1 VNNAEIILFLNACL
15 SECEN
20 TWRDKRKVMQECY
33 DRYLS
38 YRDHSKK
45 KSWQHKIVV
54 PAVYPAIKGASGLIK
69 RILMKSDEFF
79 KFVPE
84 RRDNASQNAASPAG
98 APAAGGAPA
107 ALPPAG
113 GMPPGGGG
121 NGGMPAAMP
130 TATAPAPVGTP
141 VEDKMD
147 NFARAF
153 TKKVRYHIDQCDFID
168 KFGEAVESAFVMF
181 YGCLKF
187 TPVRCDETKVVW
199 ALNPQAIDKATGLP
213 APRYEFLREISERGK
228 LRCEVVNPLLLYFP
242 VDRSYI
248 IEESR
253 VQLSDLLYN
262 EEGIKYEKKEL
273 NKLKRE
279 DYVNADQSEAEQAR
293 RLMLRISGENKNKY
307 RKEVV
312 LHTFYGTITQE
323 DGTVVKRDARFIVA
337 NKKYVILKPEASP
350 YWLRKH
356 PYVFITPLKTLVMVI
371 GNGMV
376 DGIRP
381 VINALDNIIN
391 MAGDKALFSLLA
403 PTEINVDALKD
414 PEQAEGGLTP
424 GKLYK
429 TKGPLGQAMHQI
441 QQGDIAQG
449 TFILADLFRSF
460 IQNYTGWTEFIQGMP
475 TAKGD
480 VTATEVNRK
489 TEAST
494 MQFEN
499 IASSIEKGGIVES
512 VEIVRDFTVQYFMDP
527 AFNPE
532 TYDMFEQ
539 EGVPLDILPEAE
551 RFAFVDKRYPI
562 RVKGLSAFFDAER
575 RRRDMVELFELLAK
589 VPAIAVRLNLEEF
602 LSRVLNTYDEPNP
615 EDLILKQ
622 PPIAPGTQLDPK
634 TGMPIPVPQSP
645 MDAATMM
652 KMLSGM
658 NPPPGAAAGGP
669 AAPDSMLPQ

>member
-1 VNNAEIILFLNACL
+1 VTNEKLILFLNACL
-15 SECEN
+15 SECED

-54 PAVYPAIKGASGLIK
+54 PAVYPAIKGASGLIR
-69 RILMKSDEFF
+69 RILLKSDEFF

-84 RRDNASQNAASPAG
+84 RRDNAPQNAAA
-98 APAAGGAPA
+98 APA
-107 ALPPAG
+107 ALPPG
-113 GMPPGGGG
+113 GMTPPAPGAPVPG
-121 NGGMPAAMP
+121 NGAMPAGM
-130 TATAPAPVGTP
+130 APAGAP
-141 VEDKMD
+141 VEDTMD

-153 TKKVRYHIDQCDFID
+153 TRKVRFHIDECDFID
-168 KFGEAVESAFVMF
+168 KFAEAVESAFVMF

-187 TPVRCDETKVVW
+187 TPVRCDETKIVW
-199 ALNPQAIDKATGLP
+199 AFNPQAVDKVSGLS
-213 APRYEFLREISERGK
+213 APRFEFLREISERGK

-253 VQLSDLLYN
+253 IQLSDLLYN
-262 EEGIKYEKKEL
+262 EEGIKYDKREL

-293 RLMLRISGENKNKY
+293 RLMLRISGERKNKY

-312 LHTFYGTITQE
+312 LHTFYGTITEE

-337 NKKYVILKPEASP
+337 NKKYVLLKPEASP

-356 PYVFITPLKTLVMVI
+356 PFVFLTPLKTLFMVI

-381 VINALDNIIN
+381 IINALDNIVN

-449 TFILADLFRSF
+449 TFVLADLFRSF

-475 TAKGD
+475 SAKGD

-494 MQFEN
+494 VQFEN
-499 IASSIEKGGIVES
+499 IASSIEKGGIIES
-512 VEIVRDFTVQYFMDP
+512 IEVVRDFTIQYFMDP

-532 TYDMFEQ
+532 TSDMFEQ
-539 EGVPLDILPEAE
+539 EGVPLDTLPEAE
-551 RFAFVDKRYPI
+551 RYAFVNKRYPI
-562 RVKGLSAFFDAER
+562 RVKGLSAFFDADR

-658 NPPPGAAAGGP
+658 NPPPAPPGGGAGVPG
-669 AAPDSMLPQ
+669 MLPQ

>member
-1 VNNAEIILFLNACL
+1 MTNQELVLFLNACI
-15 SECEN
+15 SECED

-54 PAVYPAIKGASGLIK
+54 PAVYPAIKGASGLIR

-84 RRDNASQNAASPAG
+84 RRDNAPQNAASPM
-98 APAAGGAPA
+98 AASPMAASPMGAPA
-107 ALPPAG
+107 ALPMPG
-113 GMPPGGGG
+113 GMPGAMPS
-121 NGGMPAAMP
+121 GMPPAGMP
-130 TATAPAPVGTP
+130 PAGAP
-141 VEDKMD
+141 VEDNMD
-147 NFARAF
+147 NMARAF
-153 TKKVRYHIDQCDFID
+153 TKKIRFHIDECDFID
-168 KFGEAVESAFVMF
+168 KFAEAVESAFVMF
-181 YGCLKF
+181 YGALKF
-187 TPVRCDETKVVW
+187 TPVRCDDTKIVW
-199 ALNPQAIDKATGLP
+199 DLNPQAVDKETGLP
-213 APRYEFLREISERGK
+213 APRYEFLREIKERGK
-228 LRCEVVNPLLLYFP
+228 LRCEVVNPLLIYFP

-273 NKLKRE
+273 NRLKRE
-279 DYVNADQSEAEQAR
+279 DYANADQSEAEQAR
-293 RLMLRISGENKNKY
+293 RIMLRISGDKKNKY

-312 LHTFYGTITQE
+312 LHTFYGTITEE

-356 PYVFITPLKTLVMVI
+356 PFVFITPLKTLFMVM

-381 VINALDNIIN
+381 IINALDNIVN

-441 QQGDIAQG
+441 SQGDIPQG
-449 TFILADLFRSF
+449 SFVLAELFRSF

-475 TAKGD
+475 TEKGN
-480 VTATEVNRK
+480 VTATEVTRK

-499 IASSIEKGGIVES
+499 IASSIEKGGIIES
-512 VEIVRDFTVQYFMDP
+512 IEVVRDLTIQYFMDP

-539 EGVPLDILPEAE
+539 EGVPLDALPEAE
-551 RFAFVDKRYPI
+551 RFAFVNKRYPI

-575 RRRDMVELFELLAK
+575 KRKDMVDLFGLLSK
-589 VPAIAVRLNLEEF
+589 VPAIAMRLNLEEF
-602 LSRVLNTYDEPNP
+602 LSRVLNTYDETNP
-615 EDLILKQ
+615 EDLILKL
-622 PPIAPGTQLDPK
+622 PPTPPGAQIDPK
-634 TGMPIPVPQSP
+634 TGLPIAAPPQP
-645 MDAATMM
+645 LDAATMM
-652 KMLSGM
+652 RMLSGM
-658 NPPPGAAAGGP
+658 NPQQPGVPAG
-669 AAPDSMLPQ
+669 APVQ

>member
-1 VNNAEIILFLNACL
+1 MTNEKLILFLNACL
-15 SECEN
+15 SECED

-54 PAVYPAIKGASGLIK
+54 PAVYPAIKGASGLIR
-69 RILMKSDEFF
+69 RILLKSDEFF

-84 RRDNASQNAASPAG
+84 RRDNAPQNAAA
-98 APAAGGAPA
+98 APA
-107 ALPPAG
+107 ALPPG
-113 GMPPGGGG
+113 GMTPPAPGAPVPG
-121 NGGMPAAMP
+121 NGAMPAGM
-130 TATAPAPVGTP
+130 APAGAP
-141 VEDKMD
+141 VEDTMD

-153 TKKVRYHIDQCDFID
+153 TRKVRFHIDECDFID
-168 KFGEAVESAFVMF
+168 KFAEAVESAFVMF

-187 TPVRCDETKVVW
+187 TPVRCDETKIVW
-199 ALNPQAIDKATGLP
+199 AFNPQAVDKVSGLS
-213 APRYEFLREISERGK
+213 APRFEFLREISERGK

-253 VQLSDLLYN
+253 IQLSDLLYN
-262 EEGIKYEKKEL
+262 EEGIKYDKREL

-293 RLMLRISGENKNKY
+293 RLMLRISGERKNKY

-312 LHTFYGTITQE
+312 LHTFYGTITEE

-337 NKKYVILKPEASP
+337 NKKYVLLKPEASP

-356 PYVFITPLKTLVMVI
+356 PFVFLTPLKTLFMVI

-381 VINALDNIIN
+381 IINALDNIVN

-449 TFILADLFRSF
+449 TFVLADLFRSF

-475 TAKGD
+475 SAKGD

-494 MQFEN
+494 VQFEN
-499 IASSIEKGGIVES
+499 IASSIEKGGIIES
-512 VEIVRDFTVQYFMDP
+512 IEVVRDFTIQYFMDP

-532 TYDMFEQ
+532 TSDMFEQ
-539 EGVPLDILPEAE
+539 EGVPLDTLPEAE
-551 RFAFVDKRYPI
+551 RYAFVNKRYPI
-562 RVKGLSAFFDAER
+562 RVKGLSAFFDADR

-658 NPPPGAAAGGP
+658 NPPPAPPGGGAGVPG
-669 AAPDSMLPQ
+669 MLPQ